1 MNKSIKNVVYGLV
14 GQIIILA
21 LGIVIPRFILQ
32 NYSDEANGL
41 LNAINQIFTYL
52 ALIEAGIGQAT
63 LQSLYKPVVEKDN
76 ESISAIMS
84 ATQRYYRK
92 LIWLYAGAVIV
103 LAIVYPL
110 IITVEDKSAISFLGS
125 SYWSIFLLIFL
136 QGASGVISFYFVAS
150 YKQLFIADGQNY
162 IISNLTTLTQIL
174 IAVTKLA
181 LISAS
186 ANIVF
191 LQFSYLIIN
200 AAVAVL
206 YGFMFRKKYREINF
220 KAKPD
225 QKALKQ
231 RNSFLVH
238 EVSSA
243 IFSGTDLLLLSVFCS
258 LKVASIYAIYSL
270 VFSAL
275 NQLIYQVHNGCFYI
289 LGQSYSKDREKY
301 PRIHDAYDTMYVA
314 MVFTFITTAYVLIN
328 PFVEIYTSG
337 ASNMNYVDRYLPL
350 LFSIIQLLSCCRIT
364 ASNLVKIS
372 GHAKKTIAQSIMESV
387 IHIIASTVLVQFM
400 GIYGVL
406 LGTITALLYRTNDFI
421 IYSNLVILKRSP
433 LRQYAMIGSNFII
446 FGVVAFLFRNVKIQ
460 LNGYLHFIAI
470 GFCMTIVLTIV
481 YFGFALLFNVD
492 ARNLISRILSKLL
505 HKTNRIDGEDLS

>member
-1 MNKSIKNVVYGLV
+1 MNKSIKNVVYGLT

-41 LNAINQIFTYL
+41 LNAINKIFTYL

-76 ESISAIMS
+76 ESVSSIMS

-92 LIWLYAGAVIV
+92 LIWLYAGAVIL
-103 LAIVYPL
+103 LAFIYPI
-110 IITVEDKSAISFLGS
+110 IITVKDASAISFCGS
-125 SYWSIFLLIFL
+125 TYWSVFLLIFL
-136 QGASGVISFYFVAS
+136 QGASGVISFYFVAA

-174 IAVTKLA
+174 IAITKLV
-181 LISAS
+181 LIRAS

-191 LQFSYLIIN
+191 LQFSYLVIN
-200 AAVAVL
+200 AGVAVV
-206 YGFMFRKKYREINF
+206 YGYMFRKKYKQIDF
-220 KAKPD
+220 KAEPD
-225 QKALKQ
+225 QKALSQ

-238 EVSSA
+238 EISSA
-243 IFSGTDLLLLSVFCS
+243 IFSGTDLILLSVFCN
-258 LKVASIYAIYSL
+258 LKVASVYAIYSL

-301 PRIHDAYDTMYVA
+301 SSIHDAYDTLYMA
-314 MVFTFITTAYVLIN
+314 MVFTFITVAYLLIN

-337 ASNMNYVDRYLPL
+337 ASDMNYVDPYLPI
-350 LFSIIQLLSCCRIT
+350 LFSMIQLLSCCRIT
-364 ASNLVKIS
+364 ASNLVKIA
-372 GHAKKTIAQSIMESV
+372 GHAKKTIAQSIIESV
-387 IHIIASTVLVQFM
+387 IHIVLSTVLVQFM

-421 IYSNLVILKRSP
+421 IYSNIVILKRSP
-433 LRQYAMIGSNFII
+433 LRQYAMIGANFVI
-446 FGVVAFLFRNVKIQ
+446 FGIIAILFRNVNVV
-460 LNGYLHFIAI
+460 LDGYLHFMAI
-470 GFCMTIVLTIV
+470 GLCMTIVLAII
-481 YFGFALLFNVD
+481 YFGVAMLFNVD
-492 ARNLISRILSKLL
+492 ARNMTCRSISKLFRMTK
-505 HKTNRIDGEDLS
+505 HK

>member
-1 MNKSIKNVVYGLV
+1 MNKSIKNVGYGLI

-32 NYSDEANGL
+32 NYSDETNGL

-76 ESISAIMS
+76 ESISSIMS

-92 LIWLYAGAVIV
+92 LVLVYAGFVIA
-103 LAIVYPL
+103 LAFVYPL
-110 IITVEDKSAISFLGS
+110 IITVEDTSAISFCGS
-125 SYWSIFLLIFL
+125 TYLSIFLLIFL
-136 QGASGVISFYFVAS
+136 QGVSNVISFYFVAA

-174 IAVTKLA
+174 IAITKLV
-181 LISAS
+181 LIGVS

-191 LQFSYLIIN
+191 LQFSYLVIN
-200 AAVAVL
+200 AGVAVL
-206 YGFMFRKKYREINF
+206 YGFMFRKKYKQIDF
-220 KAKPD
+220 QAKPD
-225 QKALKQ
+225 QKALNQ

-238 EVSSA
+238 EISSA
-243 IFSGTDLLLLSVFCS
+243 IFSGTDLLLLSVFCN

-289 LGQSYSKDREKY
+289 LGQTYSKDRGKY
-301 PRIHDAYDTMYVA
+301 PCLHDTYDTLYVA
-314 MVFTFITTAYVLIN
+314 MAFTFITVAYLLIN

-337 ASNMNYVDRYLPL
+337 ASEMNYVDRYLPI
-350 LFSIIQLLSCCRIT
+350 LFSMIQLLSCCRIT
-364 ASNLVKIS
+364 ASNLVKIA
-372 GHAKKTIAQSIMESV
+372 GHAKKTIPQSIIESV
-387 IHIIASTVLVQFM
+387 IHIVVSVVLVQFM

-406 LGTITALLYRTNDFI
+406 LGTIMALLYRTNDFI
-421 IYSNLVILKRSP
+421 IYSNVVILKRSP
-433 LRQYAMIGSNFII
+433 LRQYAMVGGDFVT
-446 FGVVAFLFRNVKIQ
+446 FGVVAFLFRNIKIQ
-460 LNGYLHFIAI
+460 LNGYLHFVAV
-470 GFCMTIVLTIV
+470 GFCLTIVLAII
-481 YFGFALLFNVD
+481 YFGVAMLFNAG
-492 ARNLISRILSKLL
+492 ARSTIFRMIFKLFQKAK
-505 HKTNRIDGEDLS
+505 HDD